1 TGHVAEVLRGGQGAD
16 PLGRARGHGPGDR
29 VLGGVLQGAREAQ
42 YVLLVGA
49 VGGVHGQQGHPAG
62 GDGAGLVEDDGVD
75 GAGALQDLRA
85 LDEDAELGAAA
96 GADHQRGRRGQP
108 EGAGAGDD
116 QDGDG
121 GGERGGRSRPVA
133 QPEPEGAQGQCDDDR
148 DEDGGDAVG
157 EPLGRRLAVLRVLDP
172 PRHPGDLGVGADP
185 GGRDAQPPAGVD
197 GGAGDGVPDGDLDRD
212 GLAGQHGRV
221 DGGGALGDR
230 AVGGDLLAGPD
241 QEAVAHGELPDR
253 DLFLPAVAQHGD
265 VLGAQLHQR
274 PQGGPGAA
282 LGTGLEVAPGQDE
295 RGHPGGGLQV
305 DVGGAV
311 AAGDGQLEGVGHA
324 GGAGGAE

>member
-1 TGHVAEVLRGGQGAD
+1 
-16 PLGRARGHGPGDR
+16 
-29 VLGGVLQGAREAQ
+29 
-42 YVLLVGA
+42 
-49 VGGVHGQQGHPAG
+49 
-62 GDGAGLVEDDGVD
+62 
-75 GAGALQDLRA
+75 
-85 LDEDAELGAAA
+85 
-96 GADHQRGRRGQP
+96 
-108 EGAGAGDD
+108 
-116 QDGDG
+116 
-121 GGERGGRSRPVA
+121 
-133 QPEPEGAQGQCDDDR
+133 
-148 DEDGGDAVG
+148 
-157 EPLGRRLAVLRVLDP
+157 
-172 PRHPGDLGVGADP
+172 
-185 GGRDAQPPAGVD
+185 AGVD

-282 LGTGLEVAPGQDE
+282 LGTGFEVAPGQDE

-311 AAGDGQLEGVGHA
+311 AAGDGQFEGVGHA
-324 GGAGGAE
+324 GGAGGAEEQRPHRPQEGRRDTDRDEGVHGGRAVPGVGEGGAVEGPGGVGDDRGGQGQGQPL